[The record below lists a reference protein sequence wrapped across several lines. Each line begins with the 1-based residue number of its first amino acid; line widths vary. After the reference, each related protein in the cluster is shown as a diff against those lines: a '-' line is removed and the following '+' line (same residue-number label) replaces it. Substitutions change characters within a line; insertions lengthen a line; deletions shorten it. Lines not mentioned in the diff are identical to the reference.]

1 MNEERRGNFVMV
13 LYHERVHGKFLC
25 KPDLK
30 HFPDEP
36 LLSNIARSK
45 YKMVLI
51 YFHPFWLGRMC
62 LLCNYVWRIRHFLQI
77 LTYFTWTPRF
87 NIASDMRVL
96 FMDIHLKKLVLL
108 VFVFCKS
115 NFEANIYKNPTWQ
128 SAAGQ
133 NAQYKGKT
141 NDPGKHENSK
151 GRKVSQIQTK
161 CEEKRLKLLLKL
173 KMQTSLSQRWSKKP
187 KRKKETWLLYFSH

>member
-1 MNEERRGNFVMV
+1 
-13 LYHERVHGKFLC
+13 
-25 KPDLK
+25 
-30 HFPDEP
+30 
-36 LLSNIARSK
+36 
-45 YKMVLI
+45 
-51 YFHPFWLGRMC
+51 
-62 LLCNYVWRIRHFLQI
+62 
-77 LTYFTWTPRF
+77 
-87 NIASDMRVL
+87 MRVL

-115 NFEANIYKNPTWQ
+115 NFEANIYKKPTWQ

-161 CEEKRLKLLLKL
+161 CEEKKVETALEAQNADFPFSALV
-173 KMQTSLSQRWSKKP
+173 
-187 KRKKETWLLYFSH
+187 KETQEEKRNLAALLFTLNLSWQEAFW

>member
-1 MNEERRGNFVMV
+1 
-13 LYHERVHGKFLC
+13 
-25 KPDLK
+25 
-30 HFPDEP
+30 
-36 LLSNIARSK
+36 
-45 YKMVLI
+45 
-51 YFHPFWLGRMC
+51 
-62 LLCNYVWRIRHFLQI
+62 
-77 LTYFTWTPRF
+77 
-87 NIASDMRVL
+87 MRVL

-161 CEEKRLKLLLKL
+161 CEEKKV
-173 KMQTSLSQRWSKKP
+173 
-187 KRKKETWLLYFSH
+187 ETALEAQNADFPFSALVKGTFSTISVSSTVRFYVC